1 MNTQFLDFWHLYA
14 PRKEFSNRYLA
25 CKRLWE
31 EMDEAKCEG
40 ILRELEQKRNKEQI
54 PEVYEKNPYFYLIDW
69 QPAQP
74 QWLSPREVGYL
85 LAQHVALAVC
95 RNPQT
100 NCFGTVT
107 KTDAELYQLEV
118 HHYME

>member
-14 PRKEFSNRYLA
+14 PQKQYHNRYLA

-31 EMDEAKCEG
+31 QMDEADCAA
-40 ILRELEQKRNKEQI
+40 ILRELEQKRSREQT

-95 RNPQT
+95 RNPRT

>member
-31 EMDEAKCEG
+31 EMDEAKCEE
-40 ILRELEQKRNKEQI
+40 ILRELTQKRSKEQI
-54 PEVYEKNPYFYLIDW
+54 PEVYEK
-69 QPAQP
+69 
-74 QWLSPREVGYL
+74 YL